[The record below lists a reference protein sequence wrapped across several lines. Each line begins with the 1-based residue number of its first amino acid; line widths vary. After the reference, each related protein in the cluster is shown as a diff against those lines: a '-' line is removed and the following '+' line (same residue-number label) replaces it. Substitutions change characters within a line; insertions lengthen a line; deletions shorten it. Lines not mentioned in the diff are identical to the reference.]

1 MNDKAVEFIESS
13 FLSPL
18 LKVPSITDISY
29 NGRDL
34 YYMDNYRG
42 RQKADFTVTNEE
54 ADNFIRQLS
63 NYTQEQFSFTNPI
76 LDVSLSIYRISA
88 IHHTISKYIG
98 QDVTTFSIR
107 IGRKKLQIEDEC
119 SFFTPLVRELLIHAV
134 KLRIP
139 IIIGGETSSGKTELQ
154 KYLISKLPESERV
167 IVIDQVLELDFCHEY
182 SKCDITLWRVDA
194 KRSATSMENLL
205 STALRNNPDWI
216 IIAETRGVE
225 MINIIQSQ
233 MTGHSII
240 TTVHA
245 SDAYSMPEKIAMM
258 VMSGDKKLNY
268 SDVLNDVYYN
278 FPLYVYVEKRASE
291 GHISRYIS
299 EIMEVDRDGSKN
311 TIYVNHG
318 DGATYHK
325 IMKNSP
331 LLRDILDCSMDFYN
345 TFKGGKNEK

>member
-1 MNDKAVEFIESS
+1 MNEKAVEFIEKS

-34 YYMDNYRG
+34 YYMDNYKG
-42 RQKADFTVTNEE
+42 RQKADINVTSEQ

-76 LDVSLSIYRISA
+76 LDVSISIYRISA
-88 IHHTISKYIG
+88 VHHTISKYIG
-98 QDVTTFSIR
+98 EDVTTFSIR
-107 IGRKKLQIEDEC
+107 IGRKQLQIEDEC
-119 SFFTPLVRELLIHAV
+119 SFFTPLIRDLLIHAIR
-134 KLRIP
+134 LRIP

-154 KYLISKLPESERV
+154 KYLISKLPKSERV
-167 IVIDQVLELDFCHEY
+167 IVIDQVLELDYCHEY
-182 SKCDITLWRVDA
+182 SSCDITLWRVDF

-216 IIAETRGVE
+216 IIAETRGAE

-245 SDAYSMPEKIAMM
+245 SDVYSMPEKISMM
-258 VMSGDKKLNY
+258 VMGGDKQLNY
-268 SDVLNDVYYN
+268 SDVLSDVYYN
-278 FPLYVYVEKRASE
+278 FPLYVYVEKREYE
-291 GHISRYIS
+291 GHIFRSIS
-299 EIMEVDRDGSKN
+299 EIMEVDKDGTKN
-311 TIYVNHG
+311 VIYTNHG
-318 DGATYHK
+318 DGPTYHK
-325 IMKNSP
+325 FMKNSR
-331 LLRDILDCSMDFYN
+331 LSANILDCSMEFYD
-345 TFKGGKNEK
+345 TFKGEKK